1 MRVCHKSYYC
11 LRALNHSISYAL
23 STHIKTHR
31 NIDQSS
37 SRERIA
43 PTQVSIQNLKC
54 SLYDSSTACIL
65 KITTRVNN
73 LSVNF
78 AEDLTFLKQIGID
91 GVSFSRGPMFARATQ
106 ILQPSRLYEIDE
118 LIHNLNAAVKMT
130 RQAGLEANETRFD
143 ITNALLGKPEGDKEV
158 ETAIA
163 LIKAAGDATVSQ
175 MWVGPLGIRLGPGGV
190 PGRYNRAH
198 RGGYLMSAFSVQL
211 MKEELNKRDLA
222 SRWAHHFTNHIT
234 IADYFNNL
242 VKALQKLV
250 PVAEDADVR
259 LMLHTDDPP
268 VPDTDNLLPGIVNPL
283 MINRVF
289 EAVPSENVGLL
300 FCVGTRY
307 ESGVD
312 VYDQIRLFGKMG
324 KIFSVHFR
332 NVRGTISSAGEYE
345 EVMLDE
351 GDMDMFSILKALKA
365 TGYDGSLNID
375 HSAVFV
381 GDEKE
386 RATIAWNV
394 GYIRALLQALKSEG
408 YD

>member
-1 MRVCHKSYYC
+1 
-11 LRALNHSISYAL
+11 
-23 STHIKTHR
+23 
-31 NIDQSS
+31 
-37 SRERIA
+37 
-43 PTQVSIQNLKC
+43 
-54 SLYDSSTACIL
+54 
-65 KITTRVNN
+65 VNN

-381 GDEKE
+381 GDEKQ

-394 GYIRALLQALKSEG
+394 GYIRALLHALKSEG